1 MAGEILTKKQLDL
14 QHLVTLHTR
23 LTPLTYLHIYYR
35 LVLTAFSAFCLPA
48 PSEGRHR
55 RLGEAYICITFIR
68 SLSIDTCGLAIR
80 DVKPGAKIH
89 YKILPLE

>member
-35 LVLTAFSAFCLPA
+35 LVLTAFWAFCLEA
-48 PSEGRHR
+48 PSGG

-68 SLSIDTCGLAIR
+68 SLSIDTCGLPIR
-80 DVKPGAKIH
+80 DVKPLAKIH